1 MRDISHVRGEPQTV
15 ITEYAKAIG
24 FSFPE
29 TNKQSYLST
38 TKGIMNSFYDQHHR
52 DQKIILMN
60 KRKEKKMNNLTAKRV
75 IKRQYNTIIDEEA
88 KIRRIL
94 SMETDDS
101 LPSQL
106 SVGLLVRVEQ
116 HLDIIIQAQ
125 NRIVLLQQIVN
136 PE

>member
-1 MRDISHVRGEPQTV
+1 
-15 ITEYAKAIG
+15 
-24 FSFPE
+24 
-29 TNKQSYLST
+29 
-38 TKGIMNSFYDQHHR
+38 
-52 DQKIILMN
+52 
-60 KRKEKKMNNLTAKRV
+60 MNNLTTKRV

-101 LPSQL
+101 LPSEL

-116 HLDIIIQAQ
+116 DLDVIIQAQ

>member
-1 MRDISHVRGEPQTV
+1 
-15 ITEYAKAIG
+15 
-24 FSFPE
+24 
-29 TNKQSYLST
+29 
-38 TKGIMNSFYDQHHR
+38 
-52 DQKIILMN
+52 
-60 KRKEKKMNNLTAKRV
+60 MNNLTVKRV

-106 SVGLLVRVEQ
+106 SVGLLVRIEQ
-116 HLDIIIQAQ
+116 HLDVIIQAQ

>member
-1 MRDISHVRGEPQTV
+1 
-15 ITEYAKAIG
+15 
-24 FSFPE
+24 
-29 TNKQSYLST
+29 
-38 TKGIMNSFYDQHHR
+38 
-52 DQKIILMN
+52 MN
-60 KRKEKKMNNLTAKRV
+60 KRKDKKMNNLTAKRV

>member
-1 MRDISHVRGEPQTV
+1 
-15 ITEYAKAIG
+15 
-24 FSFPE
+24 
-29 TNKQSYLST
+29 
-38 TKGIMNSFYDQHHR
+38 
-52 DQKIILMN
+52 
-60 KRKEKKMNNLTAKRV
+60 MNNLTAKRV

-88 KIRRIL
+88 KIRRVL
-94 SMETDDS
+94 SIETDDS

-116 HLDIIIQAQ
+116 HLDVIINAQ

>member
-1 MRDISHVRGEPQTV
+1 
-15 ITEYAKAIG
+15 
-24 FSFPE
+24 
-29 TNKQSYLST
+29 
-38 TKGIMNSFYDQHHR
+38 
-52 DQKIILMN
+52 
-60 KRKEKKMNNLTAKRV
+60 MNNLTVKRV

-88 KIRRIL
+88 KIRRVL

-116 HLDIIIQAQ
+116 HLDVIIQAQ

>member
-1 MRDISHVRGEPQTV
+1 
-15 ITEYAKAIG
+15 
-24 FSFPE
+24 
-29 TNKQSYLST
+29 
-38 TKGIMNSFYDQHHR
+38 
-52 DQKIILMN
+52 
-60 KRKEKKMNNLTAKRV
+60 MNNLTAKRV

-88 KIRRIL
+88 KIRRGL
-94 SMETDDS
+94 AMETDDS

-116 HLDIIIQAQ
+116 HLDVIIKAQ

>member
-1 MRDISHVRGEPQTV
+1 
-15 ITEYAKAIG
+15 
-24 FSFPE
+24 
-29 TNKQSYLST
+29 
-38 TKGIMNSFYDQHHR
+38 
-52 DQKIILMN
+52 
-60 KRKEKKMNNLTAKRV
+60 MNNLTAKRV

-88 KIRRIL
+88 KIRRVL

-116 HLDIIIQAQ
+116 HLDVILQAQ

>member
-1 MRDISHVRGEPQTV
+1 
-15 ITEYAKAIG
+15 
-24 FSFPE
+24 
-29 TNKQSYLST
+29 
-38 TKGIMNSFYDQHHR
+38 
-52 DQKIILMN
+52 
-60 KRKEKKMNNLTAKRV
+60 MNNLTAKRV

-94 SMETDDS
+94 SMETDNS
-101 LPSQL
+101 LPSEL

-116 HLDIIIQAQ
+116 HLDVILQAQ

>member
-1 MRDISHVRGEPQTV
+1 
-15 ITEYAKAIG
+15 
-24 FSFPE
+24 
-29 TNKQSYLST
+29 
-38 TKGIMNSFYDQHHR
+38 
-52 DQKIILMN
+52 
-60 KRKEKKMNNLTAKRV
+60 MNNLTAKRV

-88 KIRRIL
+88 KIRRVL

-116 HLDIIIQAQ
+116 HLDVIMQAQ
-125 NRIVLLQQIVN
+125 NRIILLQQIVN

>member
-1 MRDISHVRGEPQTV
+1 
-15 ITEYAKAIG
+15 
-24 FSFPE
+24 
-29 TNKQSYLST
+29 
-38 TKGIMNSFYDQHHR
+38 
-52 DQKIILMN
+52 
-60 KRKEKKMNNLTAKRV
+60 MNNLTAKRV

-88 KIRRIL
+88 KIRRVL
-94 SMETDDS
+94 AMETDDS

>member
-1 MRDISHVRGEPQTV
+1 
-15 ITEYAKAIG
+15 
-24 FSFPE
+24 
-29 TNKQSYLST
+29 
-38 TKGIMNSFYDQHHR
+38 
-52 DQKIILMN
+52 
-60 KRKEKKMNNLTAKRV
+60 MNNLTAKRV

-88 KIRRIL
+88 KIRRVL
-94 SMETDDS
+94 AMETDDS

-116 HLDIIIQAQ
+116 HLDVIIQAQ

>member
-1 MRDISHVRGEPQTV
+1 
-15 ITEYAKAIG
+15 
-24 FSFPE
+24 
-29 TNKQSYLST
+29 
-38 TKGIMNSFYDQHHR
+38 
-52 DQKIILMN
+52 
-60 KRKEKKMNNLTAKRV
+60 MNNLTAKRV
-75 IKRQYNTIIDEEA
+75 IKRQYNTIIDEEE

-94 SMETDDS
+94 YMETDDS
-101 LPSQL
+101 LPYQL

>member
-1 MRDISHVRGEPQTV
+1 
-15 ITEYAKAIG
+15 
-24 FSFPE
+24 
-29 TNKQSYLST
+29 
-38 TKGIMNSFYDQHHR
+38 
-52 DQKIILMN
+52 
-60 KRKEKKMNNLTAKRV
+60 MNNLTAKRV

-116 HLDIIIQAQ
+116 YLDVIIKAQ